1 MRKHFLLP
9 LFFIVLTNFVP
20 SGVSSDN
27 PKVPAGESTAAN
39 APEMLPSWKV
49 KLLQRKEEARKR
61 RQEVEARLIEHHK
74 KMIKYLETEPEK
86 RREFLKG
93 ELEKERL
100 EQKQKMDTLRKE
112 LLEWKKNCTK
122 TNSETVGEGTATS
135 TNSKTVGEGTATS
148 TNSKTVGEGTATST
162 NSKTVGE
169 GTATSTNSKTV
180 GEGTAT
186 STNSESGNSKAV
198 GEGTATSTNS
208 KTVGE
213 GTATSTNSKT
223 VGEGTATSTN
233 SKTVGEGTATSTN
246 SKTVG
251 EGTATS
257 TNSKTVGEGT
267 ATSTNSESGN
277 SKAVGEGTATST
289 NSESG
294 NSKAVGEGTATSNA
308 SYTLARR
315 PAADQP
321 EKSIESEPIMDES
334 KSMVEE
340 NKPNNDQ
347 SELTITKFDETSE
360 SKPTKTDSFNREQMP
375 DFGPTQHD
383 AAGAI
388 SAVTGDGDISAEKP
402 SEVAE

>member
-1 MRKHFLLP
+1 MGKHFLLP
-9 LFFIVLTNFVP
+9 LFFIVLTNFATAV
-20 SGVSSDN
+20 
-27 PKVPAGESTAAN
+27 GESTAAN
-39 APEMLPSWKV
+39 APEVLPSWKA
-49 KLLQRKEEARKR
+49 KLIQRKEEARKR

-86 RREFLKG
+86 RAGFLKG

-100 EQKQKMDTLRKE
+100 EQKQKVDTLRKE

-186 STNSESGNSKAV
+186 STNSESG
-198 GEGTATSTNS
+198 TATSTNS
-208 KTVGE
+208 KT
-213 GTATSTNSKT
+213 
-223 VGEGTATSTN
+223 
-233 SKTVGEGTATSTN
+233 
-246 SKTVG
+246 
-251 EGTATS
+251 
-257 TNSKTVGEGT
+257 
-267 ATSTNSESGN
+267 
-277 SKAVGEGTATST
+277 
-289 NSESG
+289 
-294 NSKAVGEGTATSNA
+294 VGEGTATSNA

-321 EKSIESEPIMDES
+321 EKPIMDKS

-340 NKPNNDQ
+340 NKPNIDQSEWMAEENNPNNGQ

-360 SKPTKTDSFNREQMP
+360 SKPTKTDSFNREQMT
-375 DFGPTQHD
+375 DFGPPQHD
-383 AAGAI
+383 AAGAV
-388 SAVTGDGDISAEKP
+388 SAVIGDGDISAEKP